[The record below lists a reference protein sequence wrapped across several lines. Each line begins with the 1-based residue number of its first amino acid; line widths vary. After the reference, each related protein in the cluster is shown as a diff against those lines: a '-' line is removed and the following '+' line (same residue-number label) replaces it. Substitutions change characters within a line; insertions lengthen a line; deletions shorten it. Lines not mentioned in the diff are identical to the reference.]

1 MDRYVYAGDS
11 PVNLTD
17 PSGALT
23 WGQGLACGVSVAAIA
38 FAAVA
43 IPYILFGTLGE
54 VSFLALTTYVASSS
68 AEAQIGLIGIGIS
81 GLFGLLQT
89 PAACFGV

>member
-1 MDRYVYAGDS
+1 MRRNAYAGGS

-17 PSGALT
+17 PSGPLT
-23 WGQGLACGVSVAAIA
+23 WGQGLDRGVSVAAIA

-43 IPYILFGTLGE
+43 IPYILFSALGE

-68 AEAQIGLIGIGIS
+68 AEAQIGLVSLGIG
-81 GLFGLLQT
+81 GMTGLLSV
-89 PAACFGV
+89 PATCFGF